1 MQMKNA
7 GPALTEIHSVTTKN
21 LKPKSRTLRLKLLAG
36 ARSAMLK
43 GNLGPISLRQTTK
56 FGEVKVDAFSQQ
68 RVLELRQE
76 IASLQRDNESF
87 RWQKRHTAS
96 EDNTNEL
103 RRFRL
108 LAIKEELLRMAEPP
122 SRGKR

>member
-1 MQMKNA
+1 
-7 GPALTEIHSVTTKN
+7 
-21 LKPKSRTLRLKLLAG
+21 
-36 ARSAMLK
+36 
-43 GNLGPISLRQTTK
+43 
-56 FGEVKVDAFSQQ
+56 VDAFTQQ

-76 IASLQRDNESF
+76 IASLHRDNESF

>member
-1 MQMKNA
+1 MDVF
-7 GPALTEIHSVTTKN
+7 T
-21 LKPKSRTLRLKLLAG
+21 
-36 ARSAMLK
+36 
-43 GNLGPISLRQTTK
+43 
-56 FGEVKVDAFSQQ
+56 QQ
-68 RVLELRQE
+68 RVLALRQE

-96 EDNTNEL
+96 EDKTNES

-108 LAIKEELLRMAEPP
+108 LAIKEELLRMTEPP

>member
-1 MQMKNA
+1 
-7 GPALTEIHSVTTKN
+7 
-21 LKPKSRTLRLKLLAG
+21 
-36 ARSAMLK
+36 
-43 GNLGPISLRQTTK
+43 
-56 FGEVKVDAFSQQ
+56 VDAFSQQ

>member
-1 MQMKNA
+1 
-7 GPALTEIHSVTTKN
+7 
-21 LKPKSRTLRLKLLAG
+21 
-36 ARSAMLK
+36 
-43 GNLGPISLRQTTK
+43 
-56 FGEVKVDAFSQQ
+56 VDAFSQQ

-76 IASLQRDNESF
+76 IASLQRHNESF